1 MLDITRKI
9 WRPSRKGYL
18 RYKTIWTSATNVSF
32 EAQVKDFLFKTTEKG
47 CFLWIGFDCLK
58 AAEALRGDS
67 LLVTTKFQKYLALI
81 WYTSQGWK
89 AESILEPPSGFEHG
103 SPGLGILGLNH
114 KTISQKSSVLF
125 SRYSSFYIFNRLM
138 IFQTCDVMM
147 SISTWNRVNF
157 WIYIFWTTT
166 HQVGQL
172 IDISKNNNF
181 QESFE

>member
-1 MLDITRKI
+1 MILHAKSEDHPVRVI
-9 WRPSRKGYL
+9 
-18 RYKTIWTSATNVSF
+18 SATKRYEPPLQMCHLRHRLRIF
-32 EAQVKDFLFKTTEKG
+32 YLKPLK
-47 CFLWIGFDCLK
+47 K
-58 AAEALRGDS
+58 AAFYGLGSTVSRLLRHYEETVY
-67 LLVTTKFQKYLALI
+67 LLPLSSQKYLALI

-157 WIYIFWTTT
+157 WIYFFWTTT